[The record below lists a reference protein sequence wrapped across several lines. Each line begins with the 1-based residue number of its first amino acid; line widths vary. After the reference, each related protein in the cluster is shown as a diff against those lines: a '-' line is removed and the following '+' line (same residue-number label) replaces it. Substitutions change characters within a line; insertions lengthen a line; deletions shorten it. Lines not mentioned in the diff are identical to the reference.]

1 MFAFSR
7 NNGKLREE
15 IILIGFQVR
24 PKGRT
29 GYNSSNIQN
38 LEFLHPNMQKWSMK
52 TFLFGYWIRQGSE
65 KRTVNLR
72 KRLGILVPGGEV
84 FSDKKGE

>member
-1 MFAFSR
+1 M
-7 NNGKLREE
+7 
-15 IILIGFQVR
+15 
-24 PKGRT
+24 T
-29 GYNSSNIQN
+29 
-38 LEFLHPNMQKWSMK
+38 

-72 KRLGILVPGGEV
+72 KGLEILVPGGEV